1 MKYLILSAA
10 FALSACIAVADD
22 TTNAPDL
29 SNMDWQLVEVDGKA
43 PGWSATVNL
52 GESGRIS
59 GQAPCNRFFGALT
72 YQGDSFKVG
81 NLASTEMACL
91 HMQGEAEFFALIAGV
106 EKAKKMPGL
115 LILTGGGHEMRFVQ
129 PID

>member
-29 SNMDWQLVEVDGKA
+29 SNMDWQLVEVDGKS
-43 PGWSATVNL
+43 PEWSATVNL

-59 GQAPCNRFFGALT
+59 GLAPCNRFFGALT
-72 YQGDSFKVG
+72 HQGDSFKVG
-81 NLASTEMACL
+81 NLAATEMACL
-91 HMQGEAEFFALIAGV
+91 HMQGRVLCADCRGRKSQEDAG
-106 EKAKKMPGL
+106 PFDPDG
-115 LILTGGGHEMRFVQ
+115 RRS
-129 PID
+129 